1 MNIDADFY
9 IRSIISMLVIT
20 TPFDPVKILFFNEA
34 ISNPP
39 RSRTKAAVKVASN
52 VFIILGGAAIVGR
65 PFLNLLGI
73 NLNAFS
79 AVGGL
84 VIALMGFE
92 MLYGGGAS
100 KAQGENVRQ
109 QGPEEDDTLLIPL
122 TLPLIAGPGAI
133 STIISIGVQ
142 GNSSE
147 ALIAAL
153 VSVGAVALVSYICFG
168 WLSKIIEKAKPQ
180 TVALLA
186 RIGGLLLAT
195 IGTQMIL
202 SGLKGFF
209 S

>member
-1 MNIDADFY
+1 MTISTDFY
-9 IRSIISMLVIT
+9 IQSIISMVVIT
-20 TPFDPVKILFFNEA
+20 TPFDPVKILFFNQA
-34 ISNPP
+34 ISSPP
-39 RSRTKAAVKVASN
+39 RRRTRAAVNVAVN
-52 VFIILGGAAIVGR
+52 VAIVLGGAALVGR

-73 NLNAFS
+73 DLNAFS

-100 KAQGENVRQ
+100 KAQGEQVRQ
-109 QGPEEDDTLLIPL
+109 QGPEEGDALLIPL
-122 TLPLIAGPGAI
+122 TLPLITGPGAI
-133 STIISIGVQ
+133 TTTISIAAQ
-142 GNSSE
+142 SNSSE
-147 ALIAAL
+147 ALIVAL
-153 VSVGAVALVSYICFG
+153 VGVGAVALVSYISFG

-195 IGTQMIL
+195 IGIQMML
-202 SGLKGFF
+202 NGLKNFF